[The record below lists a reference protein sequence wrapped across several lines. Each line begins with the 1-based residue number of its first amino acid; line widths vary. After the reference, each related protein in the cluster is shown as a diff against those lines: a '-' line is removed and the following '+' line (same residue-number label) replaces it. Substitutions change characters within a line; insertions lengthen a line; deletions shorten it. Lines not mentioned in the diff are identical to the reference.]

1 MKQSVLCFGDSNTW
15 GYNPK
20 DGSRYPAN
28 IRWTGLLQQKLGQ
41 DFTVIEE
48 GLNGR
53 TTAINELERPMR
65 SAADILPVL
74 IESHR
79 PLDFIVLMLGTNDLK
94 THFNRSAEQIAKDLS
109 HLCAVIKQHPMLV
122 DHPPKL
128 ILAEPTGADL
138 NCTALPEW
146 FQHTGVKWQEL
157 IELMPAVARKHQA
170 LYVATNKIIE
180 LNFAD
185 SLHWSPE
192 QHTLFAQEVSA
203 LIKGTI

>member
-1 MKQSVLCFGDSNTW
+1 MRGSVLCFGDSNTW

-20 DGSRYPAN
+20 DGSRYPAHV
-28 IRWTGLLQQKLGQ
+28 RWTGILQQKLGQ

-53 TTAINELERPMR
+53 TTTINELERPMR

-79 PLDFIVLMLGTNDLK
+79 PLDVIVLMLGTNDLK
-94 THFNRSAEQIAKDLS
+94 THFDRSSEQIANDLS
-109 HLCAVIKQHPMLV
+109 GLCAVIKQHPMLL

-138 NCTALPEW
+138 SSPALPEW
-146 FQHTGVKWQEL
+146 FEHAEAKWKGL
-157 IELMPAVARKHQA
+157 IALMPAIAREHQA
-170 LYVATNKIIE
+170 LYVETNKIIE
-180 LNFAD
+180 LNFSD

-192 QHTLFAQEVSA
+192 QHALFSQEVFMQ
-203 LIKGTI
+203 IKSSV

>member
-1 MKQSVLCFGDSNTW
+1 MTQSVLCFGDSNTW

-20 DGSRYPAN
+20 DGSRYPAH
-28 IRWTGLLQQKLGQ
+28 IRWTGVLQQKLGQ
-41 DFTVIEE
+41 GFRVIEE

-53 TTAINELERPMR
+53 TTTINEEERPMR

-79 PLDFIVLMLGTNDLK
+79 PLDFVVLMLGTNDLK
-94 THFNRSAEQIAKDLS
+94 THFDRSSEQIANDLS
-109 HLCAVIKQHPMLV
+109 RLCAIIKQHPMFM

-138 NCTALPEW
+138 SSKALPEW
-146 FQHTGVKWQEL
+146 FQHTEAKWKGL
-157 IELMPAVARKHQA
+157 IDLMPEIAQEHQA
-170 LYVATNKIIE
+170 LYVATHKFIE
-180 LNFAD
+180 LNFVD

-192 QHTLFAQEVSA
+192 QHTLFAQEVFAQVIAS
-203 LIKGTI
+203 I